1 MMPLIGARVALM
13 VERLGFIRLVRR
25 LRSEDFPNQSYQ
37 SCRAFSGVH
46 REVCF
51 RKRDRIMSLQREKLD
66 FCSTTLDLVR
76 QFSLFFPR
84 NRVSQDR
91 EIVLTGLRS
100 LDRRFEAQ
108 SAYHFNALAL
118 E

>member
-1 MMPLIGARVALM
+1 
-13 VERLGFIRLVRR
+13 
-25 LRSEDFPNQSYQ
+25 
-37 SCRAFSGVH
+37 
-46 REVCF
+46 
-51 RKRDRIMSLQREKLD
+51 MSLQREKLD

-84 NRVSQDR
+84 NGMSKDR
-91 EIVLTGLRS
+91 QIILAGLCS
-100 LDRRFEAQ
+100 LNRRFETQ